1 MPVFHAIHMYDMC
14 YIYHDS
20 THLISLYRRV
30 FDFTVSNVSYVSM
43 LYFSRDCTWHVY
55 RHVIVSSVRN
65 QAMYTLW
72 WISRE
77 IGHMQNEHR
86 KCSIPCL
93 VRQHVLVTTYEFA
106 CLQRSCRQG
115 WRALLFVSV
124 QYAYPFCI
132 YALNR
137 VCGICMDGRQC
148 FRSTSLYLYQSCSAW
163 YSFYYVSNTCSVSL
177 LSIFVSYQL

>member
-1 MPVFHAIHMYDMC
+1 MPVFYAIRMYDTC
-14 YIYHDS
+14 YIYHDF
-20 THLISLYRRV
+20 TYLISIRRRV
-30 FDFTVSNVSYVSM
+30 FDFTVSSVSYVSM

-72 WISRE
+72 WMNRE

-106 CLQRSCRQG
+106 CLQRPCRQG

-137 VCGICMDGRQC
+137 VCGICMDGRQYL
-148 FRSTSLYLYQSCSAW
+148 RSALLYLRQLCSAW
-163 YSFYYVSNTCSVSL
+163 YLFYYVSNICSVSL